1 MRKRILDRWEK
12 ACPGHTDRNPYAVV
26 ERMLRTF
33 PREFTIVLDPDGRFL
48 DWCTQK
54 GNSRKWERNEG
65 KFECLYLET
74 VKLWAADIHA
84 APEGDPNNSLAPSQ
98 QKLFDWLGE
107 GAQSPE
113 AMDKALRGGVAAAWE
128 SMLHQGDVPEKL
140 RIEEGE
146 R

>member
-1 MRKRILDRWEK
+1 MEK

-33 PREFTIVLDPDGRFL
+33 PREFATLHDQDDRFL
-48 DWCTQK
+48 DWRTRK

-65 KFECLYLET
+65 KSECLYLET
-74 VKLWAADIHA
+74 VKLWEADVHA
-84 APEGDPNNSLAPSQ
+84 AREGDPNNSLEPSQ

-128 SMLHQGDVPEKL
+128 SMLRSGDVPEEL
-140 RIEEGE
+140 IIEEIQTGAK
-146 R
+146 